1 MEWWGA
7 GDSYPKESGKIDC
20 QGCTDDK
27 PLALAIIQ
35 RKDYGY
41 K

>member
-1 MEWWGA
+1 MRCRGEL
-7 GDSYPKESGKIDC
+7 P
-20 QGCTDDK
+20 QGIRKDRLQCGTDDT